1 MRIYLVGG
9 ALRDRVLGKPVREKD
24 WCVVGATPEDMI
36 KRGFRKVGKDFPV
49 FLHPETGEEYALART
64 ERKTGPGYHGFS
76 FDTSPAVTIEEDL
89 LRRDLTVNAIAEDD
103 AGNII
108 DPCGGMAD
116 IENRVLRHVSD
127 AYREDPVRILR
138 TARFYAR
145 FAEDGFT
152 IAGETLGLM
161 AEMVLA
167 GEAAALVP
175 DRVWKETELALLGPD
190 PQTYFRVLQSC
201 GALAVVFPELDA
213 LFGVPQPPKWHP
225 EIDCGIHML
234 MVLEQAAKI
243 SPDLDIRFAALV
255 HDLGK
260 GNTPADL
267 LPSHNG
273 HEERGV
279 KLLERMSNRLPIPRA
294 CKELGVL
301 AARFHGHCHRAFEL
315 RPQTILKVLEQTD
328 AFRRPARFDK
338 FLLTCEADS
347 RGRDGFENRDYPQA
361 DLFRGALAAANSV
374 DVRSL
379 QEGLD
384 GPQIGE
390 ALRTARLAK
399 IRAYRAAI
407 D

>member
-1 MRIYLVGG
+1 MKIYMVGG
-9 ALRDRVLGKPVREKD
+9 AVRDRVLGKPVRERD

-36 KRGFRKVGKDFPV
+36 KRGYRKVGKDFPV

-64 ERKTGPGYHGFS
+64 ERKTAPGYHGFS
-76 FDTSPAVTIEEDL
+76 FDTSPRVTIEEDL
-89 LRRDLTVNAIAEDD
+89 LRRDLTVNAIAEDE

-108 DPCGGMAD
+108 DPFGGVRD
-116 IENRVLRHVSD
+116 ITDRTLRHVSD

-161 AEMVLA
+161 AEMVAA
-167 GEAAALVP
+167 GEAASLVP
-175 DRVWKETELALLGPD
+175 DRVWKETELALRGPA
-190 PQTYFRVLQSC
+190 PQLFFRVLQSC
-201 GALAVVFPELDA
+201 GALEVVYPELDA

-234 MVLEQAAKI
+234 MVLEQAARI
-243 SPDLDIRFAALV
+243 SPELDIRFAALV

-260 GNTPADL
+260 GATPAEL
-267 LPSHNG
+267 LPSHSG
-273 HEERGV
+273 HENRGV
-279 KLLERMSNRLPIPRA
+279 QILEKMSRRLPIPRS
-294 CKELGVL
+294 CRELGVL

-328 AFRRPARFDK
+328 AFRRPDRFEK

-347 RGRDGFENRDYPQA
+347 RGRDGYEDRDYPQA
-361 DLFRGALAAANSV
+361 DLFRGAFAAANAVSAS
-374 DVRSL
+374 SL
-379 QEGLD
+379 GENLEG
-384 GPQIGE
+384 PEIAE
-390 ALRTARLAK
+390 RLRQARLEK
-399 IRAYRAAI
+399 IRAYHASL